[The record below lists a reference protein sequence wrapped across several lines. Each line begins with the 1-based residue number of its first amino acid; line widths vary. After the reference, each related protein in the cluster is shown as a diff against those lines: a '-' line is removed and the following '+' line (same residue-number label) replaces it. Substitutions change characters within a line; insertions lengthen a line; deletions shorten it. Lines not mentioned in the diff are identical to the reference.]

1 MPMYGAGKLERRSLA
16 RCWTEASE
24 VQAMDRI
31 TTTIEREWL
40 ADIVAGT
47 KRTEYRQIKPYWRK
61 RFASISLPFELRL
74 INGMQKNAPEVTVLV
89 DGIRTN
95 APHRQFELHIA
106 KVLRYANW
114 DKRRRVPK

>member
-1 MPMYGAGKLERRSLA
+1 
-16 RCWTEASE
+16 
-24 VQAMDRI
+24 MDRI

-61 RFASISLPFELRL
+61 RFAAVSLPFELRL

-89 DGIRTN
+89 DRIRIN
-95 APHRQFELHIA
+95 APQRQFELHIA

>member
-1 MPMYGAGKLERRSLA
+1 
-16 RCWTEASE
+16 
-24 VQAMDRI
+24 MDRI

-47 KRTEYRQIKPYWRK
+47 KRTDYRQIKPYWRK
-61 RFASISLPFELRL
+61 RFALVSLPFELRL

-89 DGIRTN
+89 DRIRTN
-95 APHRQFELHIA
+95 VDDRQYELHIA

-114 DKRRRVPK
+114 DKRRRLPK